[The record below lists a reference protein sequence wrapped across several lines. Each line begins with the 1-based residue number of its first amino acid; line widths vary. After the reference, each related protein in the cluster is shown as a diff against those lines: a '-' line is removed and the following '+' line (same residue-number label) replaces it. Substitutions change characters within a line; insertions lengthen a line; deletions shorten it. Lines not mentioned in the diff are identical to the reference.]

1 MNNTSMVPTYY
12 RGEDSKKNVSSS
24 SSPLSH
30 NKRSKVENSGAN
42 NNDYIYPDNA
52 IINSLDIADGLK
64 ELLIK
69 YEFTLEELLTTC
81 ISDLAEYLGIDLYVA
96 NIICNAAKK
105 LSSSNNLE
113 EGIAQNNNN
122 AVLLA

>member
-1 MNNTSMVPTYY
+1 MSYTNMLLTYET
-12 RGEDSKKNVSSS
+12 GDSEESVSSYS
-24 SSPLSH
+24 LLSH
-30 NKRSKVENSGAN
+30 NKRSKVKNSDAN

-69 YEFTLEELLTTC
+69 YEFTLEELLTTR
-81 ISDLAEYLGIDLYVA
+81 ISDLAEYLAIDVYVA
-96 NIICNAAKK
+96 NIIYNAAKK

-113 EGIAQNNNN
+113 EGIAQNNNT
-122 AVLLA
+122 VHLA

>member
-1 MNNTSMVPTYY
+1 MNNTSMLSTYD
-12 RGEDSKKNVSSS
+12 RRDSQQNISSS
-24 SSPLSH
+24 SSLSH
-30 NKRSKVENSGAN
+30 NKRSKVKKSSRS
-42 NNDYIYPDNA
+42 NNDYVYPGNA

-96 NIICNAAKK
+96 TIICNAAKK

-113 EGIAQNNNN
+113 EGIAQNNN

>member
-1 MNNTSMVPTYY
+1 MLSTYDT
-12 RGEDSKKNVSSS
+12 GDSQQNVSSS
-24 SSPLSH
+24 SSSFSH
-30 NKRSKVENSGAN
+30 NNGSKIKNYSAN
-42 NNDYIYPDNA
+42 NNDYVYPGNA

-96 NIICNAAKK
+96 TIICNAAKK

-113 EGIAQNNNN
+113 EGIAQNNN
-122 AVLLA
+122 AVILA

>member
-1 MNNTSMVPTYY
+1 MNNTAMLPTYY

-24 SSPLSH
+24 SSPLSY

-42 NNDYIYPDNA
+42 NNDDYIYPDNA

-113 EGIAQNNNN
+113 EGIAQNNN